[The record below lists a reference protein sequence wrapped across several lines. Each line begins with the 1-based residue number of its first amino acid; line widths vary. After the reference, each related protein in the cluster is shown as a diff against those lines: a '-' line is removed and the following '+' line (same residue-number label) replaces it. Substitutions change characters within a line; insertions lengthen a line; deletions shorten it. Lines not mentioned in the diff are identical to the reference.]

1 MVGEEG
7 CCPSVVAICYLE
19 DAAACHP
26 ASRLA
31 GVHSSPGFH
40 DKSRLLG
47 LMQRVLHDLTPGPP
61 PLLSSRLS
69 SSHSPSYS
77 EFQPCPFFLPPF
89 PQTLPPWEGPSL
101 PLIWLTFVPPSQ
113 LSLRITDPGCSEQ
126 QSDAGIPPQSPEPP
140 RVYLP

>member
-47 LMQRVLHDLTPGPP
+47 SWKHEQGRNKGGENVDRVEG
-61 PLLSSRLS
+61 
-69 SSHSPSYS
+69 HSWWGLKA
-77 EFQPCPFFLPPF
+77 QH
-89 PQTLPPWEGPSL
+89 
-101 PLIWLTFVPPSQ
+101 LIDQILQMFH
-113 LSLRITDPGCSEQ
+113 G
-126 QSDAGIPPQSPEPP
+126 
-140 RVYLP
+140 YLKS